1 MKRREFLFSLAGVM
15 VASGSLRAQQK
26 ALPVIGFLH
35 AASPGPFV
43 PYLEALRHSLGDVGY
58 IE

>member
-1 MKRREFLFSLAGVM
+1 MTRRELLLVAAGAM
-15 VASGSLRAQQK
+15 TVASGLRAEQK
-26 ALPVIGFLH
+26 AMPVVGFLH

-43 PYLEALRHSLGDVGY
+43 PYLEALRHSLGDAGY